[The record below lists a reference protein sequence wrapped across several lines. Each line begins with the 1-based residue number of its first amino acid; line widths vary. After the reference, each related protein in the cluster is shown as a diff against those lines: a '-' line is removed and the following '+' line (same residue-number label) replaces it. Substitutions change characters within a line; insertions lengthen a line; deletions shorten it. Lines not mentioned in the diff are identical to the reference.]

1 MTDTSAGW
9 KPALLGIRIGFG
21 YGICLRLYCG
31 FFGAGGGARA
41 ARAWRWGAGIAERGA
56 AAVERGGGEC
66 GGVRS
71 GNSTRDDEGAGGAVW
86 EGTDLPAVGSAREGR
101 ACGFAGRGV
110 ERFSARRRHGT
121 RHGCSRSRRT
131 GRVIRRLREYC
142 AGIGAEGG
150 RRLGCVRPLRG
161 VEYLNLG

>member
-1 MTDTSAGW
+1 MTDTSAGR

-41 ARAWRWGAGIAERGA
+41 AVANGERAGIDQRSA

-101 ACGFAGRGV
+101 ACGIAGCSV
-110 ERFSARRRHGT
+110 ERFSART
-121 RHGCSRSRRT
+121 RHGCSRSRGT
-131 GRVIRRLREYC
+131 GRFIRR
-142 AGIGAEGG
+142 
-150 RRLGCVRPLRG
+150 
-161 VEYLNLG
+161 

>member
-41 ARAWRWGAGIAERGA
+41 AGAWGWSAGVAGRGT

-71 GNSTRDDEGAGGAVW
+71 GNSVGDDQGAGGAVW
-86 EGTDLPAVGSAREGR
+86 ECADLHAFGSAGEGGAR
-101 ACGFAGRGV
+101 GFAGRDV
-110 ERFSARRRHGT
+110 ERVSAR
-121 RHGCSRSRRT
+121 
-131 GRVIRRLREYC
+131 GRY
-142 AGIGAEGG
+142 G
-150 RRLGCVRPLRG
+150 
-161 VEYLNLG
+161 